1 MAEPTRGGDLTLVQ
15 LPPPPPRLLLP
26 PANLLLLPRARQ
38 PQVVRSGSQLVYL
51 GEEGLG
57 QVLSVPGES
66 YPHLENINFGLK
78 PIGARPCICVDEPC
92 DQFQN

>member
-1 MAEPTRGGDLTLVQ
+1 MAESARGGDLTLVQ

-78 PIGARPCICVDEPC
+78 PGPGLISVDEPC